1 MFIELELLVED
12 LRFKLQLYI
21 DRYRLDV
28 LTFQARDSHA
38 EALIIQVVQCKGALV
53 IHETNRNFLLKDTH
67 R

>member
-12 LRFKLQLYI
+12 LRFKLQLHI

-38 EALIIQVVQCKGALV
+38 EALIVQVVQGK
-53 IHETNRNFLLKDTH
+53 
-67 R
+67 